1 MSSAAT
7 PAAAGLATVADL
19 ALASMQPTPTQP
31 VSTQPSD
38 AQPTPSAQEASEPLT
53 PSRAASAQP
62 ASDSTSARA
71 NEPLRV
77 GIVAGELSG
86 DLLGAA
92 LIKAIRAQV
101 PNAQFFGV
109 AGPKMIAAGCEAW
122 ATVDDLSVMGL
133 AEVLRHL
140 PRLLK
145 LRSSLVDRFR
155 VARPHVFVGIDYPE
169 FNLGL
174 AKRLKREGFKT
185 VQYVSPQVWAWRQ
198 GRVRTIG
205 EACDLILCLL
215 PFETDFY
222 TRHGVRAVFVGHPLA
237 DEIPLE
243 VDRAAARSALGI
255 DAAASVVALLPGS
268 RMSEVER
275 LGNDLATAA
284 AWIAERRPEI
294 SFVAPM
300 ASPRV
305 RQSFERKIAEV
316 PNAPR
321 IRIIDGQSQ
330 RVLAAADAVI
340 VASGTAT
347 LETLLSRR
355 PMVVAYRFAAF
366 TAFVL
371 RSLGLVKVQF
381 FSQPNLL
388 AGRALV
394 PEFLQEQVNGA
405 DLGAALLNELAN
417 PEHLADLQREFRT
430 LHETLRRGGAD
441 LAASAVLECVRGGT
455 QNFGGGPNDNTFR
468 EQASRDAT
476 QRDDASR
483 DTAPRDDTSRGNASR
498 GDAA

>member
-1 MSSAAT
+1 MSLAAT
-7 PAAAGLATVADL
+7 PAAAGLATVAPAGGSL
-19 ALASMQPTPTQP
+19 ADSPPGIPSPPLGVPSLA
-31 VSTQPSD
+31 
-38 AQPTPSAQEASEPLT
+38 AQSLAPAGGSLAGRSVAARSRSVADTASPG
-53 PSRAASAQP
+53 
-62 ASDSTSARA
+62 
-71 NEPLRV
+71 EPLRV

-92 LIKAIRAQV
+92 LITALRAQV

-109 AGPKMIAAGCEAW
+109 AGPKMIAAGCEPW
-122 ATVDDLSVMGL
+122 ATADELSVMGL

-145 LRSSLVDRFR
+145 LRASLVERFR
-155 VARPHVFVGIDYPE
+155 AARPHVFIGIDSPE

-174 AKRLKREGFKT
+174 AKRLKREGIKT

-205 EACDLILCLL
+205 EACDLVLCLL

-222 TRHGVRAVFVGHPLA
+222 TRYGVRAVFVGHPLA
-237 DEIPLE
+237 DQIPLE
-243 VDRAAARSALGI
+243 IDRAAARRDLDI
-255 DAAASVVALLPGS
+255 DPAAFVVALLPGS
-268 RMSEVER
+268 RLSEVER

-284 AWIAERRPEI
+284 AWIAARRPEI

-316 PNAPR
+316 PNAPM
-321 IRIIDGQSQ
+321 IRILDGHAQ
-330 RVLAAADAVI
+330 RVLAAADAAI

-371 RSLGLVKVQF
+371 RSLGLIKVQF

-388 AGRALV
+388 TGRRLV

-405 DLGAALLNELAN
+405 DLGAALLNELAD
-417 PEHLADLQREFRT
+417 PEHLAELQREFRT

-441 LAASAVLECVRGGT
+441 LAATALLELV
-455 QNFGGGPNDNTFR
+455 
-468 EQASRDAT
+468 
-476 QRDDASR
+476 
-483 DTAPRDDTSRGNASR
+483 R
-498 GDAA
+498 GDAT

>member
-1 MSSAAT
+1 MSPAAT
-7 PAAAGLATVADL
+7 PAAAGLATVADT
-19 ALASMQPTPTQP
+19 A
-31 VSTQPSD
+31 D
-38 AQPTPSAQEASEPLT
+38 
-53 PSRAASAQP
+53 
-62 ASDSTSARA
+62 
-71 NEPLRV
+71 EPLRV

-92 LIKAIRAQV
+92 LITAIRAQV

-109 AGPKMIAAGCEAW
+109 AGPKMSAAGCEAW
-122 ATVDDLSVMGL
+122 ATTDQLSVMGL
-133 AEVLRHL
+133 AEVIRHI

-145 LRSSLVDRFR
+145 LRTSLVERFR
-155 VARPHVFVGIDYPE
+155 ATRPHVFVGIDYQE

-198 GRVRTIG
+198 GRVKTIG

-237 DEIPLE
+237 DQIPLE
-243 VDRAAARSALGI
+243 VDRVAARRALDI
-255 DAAASVVALLPGS
+255 DPTASVVALLPGS
-268 RMSEVER
+268 RLSEVER
-275 LGNDLATAA
+275 LAVDFATAA
-284 AWIAERRPEI
+284 AWIAQRRPEI

-316 PNAPR
+316 PNAPT
-321 IRIIDGQSQ
+321 IRIIDGQAQ
-330 RVLAAADAVI
+330 RVLAAVDAAI

-347 LETLLSRR
+347 LETLLSRT

-371 RSLGLVKVQF
+371 RGLGLIKVQF

-388 AGRALV
+388 AGRRLV

-405 DLGAALLNELAN
+405 DLGAALLNELAD
-417 PEHLADLQREFRT
+417 PVHLVELQREFRT

-441 LAASAVLECVRGGT
+441 LAATAILELV
-455 QNFGGGPNDNTFR
+455 
-468 EQASRDAT
+468 RDAT
-476 QRDDASR
+476 
-483 DTAPRDDTSRGNASR
+483 
-498 GDAA
+498 

>member
-1 MSSAAT
+1 MTDGARPSEST
-7 PAAAGLATVADL
+7 P
-19 ALASMQPTPTQP
+19 
-31 VSTQPSD
+31 
-38 AQPTPSAQEASEPLT
+38 PTPSG
-53 PSRAASAQP
+53 AASAEHSSQP
-62 ASDSTSARA
+62 APDPARA

-92 LIKAIRAQV
+92 LITAIRAQV

-122 ATVDDLSVMGL
+122 ATTDELSVMGL
-133 AEVLRHL
+133 AEVIRHI

-145 LRSSLVDRFR
+145 LRASLVERFR
-155 VARPHVFVGIDYPE
+155 AARPNVFVGIDYQE

-174 AKRLKREGFKT
+174 AKRLKAQGFKT

-198 GRVRTIG
+198 GRVKTIG
-205 EACDLILCLL
+205 KACDLILCLL

-237 DEIPLE
+237 DQIPLE
-243 VDRAAARSALGI
+243 IDRAAARRDLGI
-255 DAAASVVALLPGS
+255 DSAATVVGLLPGS
-268 RMSEVER
+268 RLSEVER
-275 LGNDLATAA
+275 LGVDFATAA
-284 AWIAERRPEI
+284 AWIAARRPEI

-316 PNAPR
+316 PNAPT
-321 IRIIDGQSQ
+321 IRIIDGQAQ
-330 RVLAAADAVI
+330 RVLAAVDAAI

-347 LETLLSRR
+347 LETLLSRT

-371 RSLGLVKVQF
+371 RGLGLVKVSF

-388 AGRALV
+388 VGRRLV

-405 DLGAALLNELAN
+405 DLGAALLNELAD
-417 PEHLADLQREFRT
+417 PKHLDELRREFRT

-441 LAASAVLECVRGGT
+441 LAASAVLELVRGGT
-455 QNFGGGPNDNTFR
+455 
-468 EQASRDAT
+468 
-476 QRDDASR
+476 
-483 DTAPRDDTSRGNASR
+483 
-498 GDAA
+498 

>member
-1 MSSAAT
+1 MSPPGT
-7 PAAAGLATVADL
+7 PAAAGLATLAPAGDSLADRSVADT
-19 ALASMQPTPTQP
+19 A
-31 VSTQPSD
+31 
-38 AQPTPSAQEASEPLT
+38 
-53 PSRAASAQP
+53 
-62 ASDSTSARA
+62 
-71 NEPLRV
+71 PLRV

-92 LIKAIRAQV
+92 LITAIRAQV

-122 ATVDDLSVMGL
+122 ATTDELSVMGL
-133 AEVLRHL
+133 AEVIRHI

-145 LRSSLVDRFR
+145 LRASLVERFR
-155 VARPHVFVGIDYPE
+155 AARPHVFVGIDYQE

-198 GRVRTIG
+198 GRVKTIG

-237 DEIPLE
+237 DQIPLE
-243 VDRAAARSALGI
+243 VDRAAARRALDI
-255 DAAASVVALLPGS
+255 DSAASVVALLPGS
-268 RMSEVER
+268 RLSEVER
-275 LGNDLATAA
+275 LGVDFATAA
-284 AWIAERRPEI
+284 AWIAARRPEI

-300 ASPRV
+300 ASARV
-305 RQSFERKIAEV
+305 RHAFERKISEV
-316 PNAPR
+316 PSSPQ
-321 IRIIDGQSQ
+321 IRLIDGQSQ
-330 RVLAAADAVI
+330 RVLAAANAVI

-388 AGRALV
+388 AGRRLV

-417 PEHLADLQREFRT
+417 PEHLAELQREFRT

-441 LAASAVLECVRGGT
+441 LAATAILELVRGDRRAE
-455 QNFGGGPNDNTFR
+455 PR
-468 EQASRDAT
+468 SVSEPHSDA
-476 QRDDASR
+476 
-483 DTAPRDDTSRGNASR
+483 PR
-498 GDAA
+498 GDAT

>member
-1 MSSAAT
+1 MSAAGA
-7 PAAAGLATVADL
+7 PAAAGLAT
-19 ALASMQPTPTQP
+19 ASRQL
-31 VSTQPSD
+31 S
-38 AQPTPSAQEASEPLT
+38 
-53 PSRAASAQP
+53 
-62 ASDSTSARA
+62 
-71 NEPLRV
+71 EPLRV

-92 LIKAIRAQV
+92 LIRALRAQV
-101 PNAQFFGV
+101 PDAQFFGV
-109 AGPKMIAAGCEAW
+109 AGPKMLAAGCEAW
-122 ATVDDLSVMGL
+122 ATVDELSVMGL

-145 LRSSLVDRFR
+145 LRASLVDRFR

-174 AKRLKREGFKT
+174 AKRLKADGFKT

-205 EACDLILCLL
+205 KACDLVLCLL
-215 PFETDFY
+215 PFETEFY

-237 DEIPLE
+237 DQIPLE
-243 VDRAAARSALGI
+243 IDREAARRALDI
-255 DAAASVVALLPGS
+255 DPAAFVVAVLPGS
-268 RMSEVER
+268 RLSEVER
-275 LGNDLATAA
+275 LGADFATAA

-300 ASPRV
+300 ASARV
-305 RQSFERKIAEV
+305 RQSFERKISEV
-316 PNAPR
+316 PNAPA
-321 IRIIDGQSQ
+321 IRLIDGHAQ
-330 RVLAAADAVI
+330 RVLAAADAAI

-371 RSLGLVKVQF
+371 RGLGLIKVRF

-388 AGRALV
+388 ADRALV
-394 PEFLQEQVNGA
+394 PEFLQEQVNGP
-405 DLGAALLNELAN
+405 DLGAALLNELADPN
-417 PEHLADLQREFRT
+417 HLEELQREFRT

-441 LAASAVLECVRGGT
+441 LAAAAVLECARGGST
-455 QNFGGGPNDNTFR
+455 TPTSSTVPGG
-468 EQASRDAT
+468 
-476 QRDDASR
+476 QRNS
-483 DTAPRDDTSRGNASR
+483 TTP
-498 GDAA
+498 GDRA